1 MRCQSLLPEERRYG
15 LSTSAVPTLAPPT
28 PRGLLLLALRTR
40 GGGMTRITFS
50 HEPLAWVADLRRSG
64 RSKST
69 IDAYGA
75 DLVSVAIALERIVGN
90 PVTTASLS
98 RVGQQEIDAM
108 ESLWSE
114 QGVVR
119 ATILRRFAALRGF
132 ARFLSTRG
140 HNCSGILA
148 ASLPKPKRLPP
159 RAAPDHV
166 VQLISE
172 PTGNGWI
179 ALRDASVI
187 RVLTDTGA
195 TVAEVVAI
203 DCSQVFWEAGGVALA
218 VGSPAARLATLS
230 DETLAAI
237 ETYQKCA
244 PSEFSQQGPL
254 FLNRDG
260 ARLTARSVQVMLAQ
274 RATELG
280 MPGRASAMKLR
291 HRYGQML
298 AEAGHSLE
306 IVAER
311 LGISV
316 STATKYFS
324 LPRHRA
330 DPARNTKR
338 APRGRRPT
346 AATRRP
352 YSR

>member
-1 MRCQSLLPEERRYG
+1 M
-15 LSTSAVPTLAPPT
+15 TTAPF
-28 PRGLLLLALRTR
+28 PRD
-40 GGGMTRITFS
+40 S
-50 HEPLAWVADLRRSG
+50 LAWLTELQRAG

-75 DLVSVAIALERIVGN
+75 DLAAIAIAFVQIVGI
-90 PVTTASLS
+90 PLTTGSLS
-98 RVGQQEIDAM
+98 SVGQQEIDAM
-108 ESLWSE
+108 ESLWSD
-114 QGVVR
+114 QAVAR
-119 ATILRRFAALRGF
+119 ATILRRFAALRSF
-132 ARFLSTRG
+132 ARFLSVRG

-148 ASLPKPKRLPP
+148 ASLPKPKLLPP

-166 VQLISE
+166 VLLISE
-172 PTGNGWI
+172 PTGDGWI

-203 DCSQVFWEAGGVALA
+203 DSSQVFWRAGGAVLA

-237 ETYQKCA
+237 ETYQKRS
-244 PSEFSQQGPL
+244 PFQFSQQGPL
-254 FLNRDG
+254 FLNRAG

-274 RATELG
+274 RAAELG
-280 MPGRASAMKLR
+280 MRGRASAMKLR

-298 AEAGHSLE
+298 AEAGHPLE
-306 IVAER
+306 NVAER

-316 STATKYFS
+316 STAAKYFS
-324 LPRHRA
+324 LQRHRA
-330 DPARNTKR
+330 VPAPNTKR

-346 AATRRP
+346 AAAPGRP
-352 YSR
+352 IQ